1 MERYEAAEGYFFC
14 NDSLMVVVLVAK
26 KLVSE
31 MMNSFPTLQIT
42 VTVREYFTNNVDAL
56 NAAPTLEY
64 PTKDLRVTRRM

>member
-1 MERYEAAEGYFFC
+1 
-14 NDSLMVVVLVAK
+14 MVVVLVAK

-64 PTKDLRVTRRM
+64 PTKDLRVTRGMWWKNYLTTSDFKYA

>member
-1 MERYEAAEGYFFC
+1 
-14 NDSLMVVVLVAK
+14 MVVVLVAK